1 MSATLNPSVPTVT
14 SIRASIQAMLKAE
27 MPADLLATSVAPL
40 LVNVDK
46 WADQIPAVLEGPGA
60 VNVNLVF
67 SIRKDLFVVPSFTQS
82 TFGPV
87 LAELPAPFK
96 DFINF
101 TYQLIEAQKPNDK
114 DKPVPKVCLSFL
126 SQIIMFLICT
136 LSVDSKIRRSAKVY
150 KSKAIVE
157 DDDVEIV
164 STPVSDPI
172 TEAGNK
178 VFPRRCLILFN
189 NVICLV
195 YFLFPI

>member
-40 LVNVDK
+40 LVNVNK

-101 TYQLIEAQKPNDK
+101 TYKLIEAQKPNDK
-114 DKPVPKVCLSFL
+114 DKPVPKVCPSFSISNHHVSYSHSFRGFKDQAYRQGL
-126 SQIIMFLICT
+126 QIQGN
-136 LSVDSKIRRSAKVY
+136 RR
-150 KSKAIVE
+150 
-157 DDDVEIV
+157 
-164 STPVSDPI
+164 
-172 TEAGNK
+172 G
-178 VFPRRCLILFN
+178 
-189 NVICLV
+189 
-195 YFLFPI
+195 